1 MSRGRRPP
9 QGLGKEGG
17 EGWGQPSDSQ
27 RNRGGGQGEAP
38 EASTSWQVPWPG
50 VLASSP
56 AVGQQ
61 LRRGGPLGLS
71 SGGCCGIEGT
81 VLSPCLRRCPPPC
94 LLCPLTRVPQG
105 CSWGS
110 WRCLRRLSLRG
121 WTAGPDAGSMSP
133 PGAGLVAWAL
143 CPPTLGCQVPA
154 SAGAEQDRPGLPCPG
169 GGDCRGEYTV
179 PSVAARWMRS
189 LERVPRVTG
198 QRTPNPE
205 GGFSGPGPQV

>member
-110 WRCLRRLSLRG
+110 WRCLRRLSLRRLDG
-121 WTAGPDAGSMSP
+121 WARRWLHVTSWSWLGGLGPVPTHTRVPSP
-133 PGAGLVAWAL
+133 S
-143 CPPTLGCQVPA
+143 Q
-154 SAGAEQDRPGLPCPG
+154 
-169 GGDCRGEYTV
+169 CRGR
-179 PSVAARWMRS
+179 AGQARAS
-189 LERVPRVTG
+189 LPRRWG
-198 QRTPNPE
+198 LQRRIH
-205 GGFSGPGPQV
+205 GPISSCKVDEEP